1 MNEKYKNMNVG
12 DKIKNSFKSV
22 FKIIGL
28 GVLVA
33 VISIGIIRFANWQF
47 YQGSYQYNLKQEM
60 IRRDEQAYCKNL
72 LAAMV
77 VSDKTEREKYIEE
90 AEEYAALVKENV
102 DTLISIFPDKD
113 ITARLEAAL
122 EELKSDSLTLESYV
136 EAGNTTQAAA
146 LYSGTYSQ
154 KVTNVQNILMEIGD
168 EAENLAASNQNMCN
182 IVSIASICII
192 IAFGAASMFRS
203 KQLGLGLTDQILV
216 PVEEIRDATEQL
228 KQGNLDVSITYT
240 SQDEFGTLANDFNE
254 ACDTLK
260 QIVEDMRKNLSELAG
275 GNFNL
280 EDTNEQI
287 YKGDFTEV
295 ITSIRALESQVS
307 TTLQQIRIAS
317 EQVSS
322 GSAQMAGAA
331 QTLAQGATEQEFVI
345 KNIAENIDGATE
357 ISLENA
363 KGSQMA
369 YNMVEASM
377 NDAKKS
383 QTELKELTD
392 AMLAIRD
399 TSQEIHN
406 IIDLIEEIASQTE
419 LLALNAA
426 IEAARAGE
434 SGKGFAVVADQI
446 GKLATDS
453 AGAVVS
459 TRELIEKTLEG
470 IENGN
475 EITQNT
481 VQSINNILKNMM
493 SFGEASKGASVTTQ
507 KQADMLVG
515 IKENMQKISSVVR
528 NNASQAEETSATSE
542 ELAASADNLNNLI
555 GNFRLKNV

>member
-28 GVLVA
+28 EVLVA
-33 VISIGIIRFANWQF
+33 LISIGIIRLANWQF
-47 YQGSYQYNLKQEM
+47 YQGAYQYNLKQEM
-60 IRRDEQAYCKNL
+60 IRKDEQAYCKNL

-77 VSDKTEREKYIEE
+77 VSDKTERDKYIEE
-90 AEEYAALVKENV
+90 AEDYAASVKENV

-113 ITARLEAAL
+113 ITARLVAAL

-146 LYSGTYSQ
+146 LYSGTYTQ
-154 KVTNVQNILMEIGD
+154 KVTNVQNILIEIGD
-168 EAENLAASNQNMCN
+168 EAETLAESNQRTCN
-182 IVSIASICII
+182 VISIASICII
-192 IAFGAASMFRS
+192 IAFGVASMFRS
-203 KQLGLGLTDQILV
+203 KKLGLGLTDQILV

-260 QIVEDMRKNLSELAG
+260 QIVEDIRKNLSELAG

-280 EDTNEQI
+280 ENINEQI

-307 TTLQQIRIAS
+307 TTLQHIRIAS

-345 KNIAENIDGATE
+345 KNIAENI
-357 ISLENA
+357 LENA
-363 KGSQMA
+363 KGFQMA

-377 NDAKKS
+377 NDAKRS
-383 QTELKELTD
+383 QTELQELTD

-459 TRELIEKTLEG
+459 TRELIEKTLAG
-470 IENGN
+470 IEDGN

-481 VQSINNILKNMM
+481 VQSINNILQNMVT
-493 SFGEASKGASVTTQ
+493 FGEASKGASVTTQ
-507 KQADMLVG
+507 KQADMLVE